1 MADAVL
7 LPDGTVAIVA
17 GAGRG
22 KADDS
27 GVPVMWVESYDPE
40 SEMFIGMSALSV
52 PRLYHSTAL
61 LLPDGSVLIAGSTG
75 GRFHY
80 TLGGGSADE
89 FRLEVYHPPYLFR
102 GPAPRIQLGGPRL
115 RYGQALTLRIL
126 SGDGTQIQRVA
137 VLRAGSTT
145 HTNNM
150 DQRYVGLRVLS
161 RTSSEVRVEG
171 PTEGTVA
178 PPSPYLLFAIKVR
191 GSQDVP
197 ANRIPSAG
205 QMLLVGP

>member
-1 MADAVL
+1 VSKDLLDNLRRDAGLKRQRRPGVAEVVDPDPGEASLRAWRSKVRENQSGCSGTPSSRVNTNRWRFTTTTDAQGQQQQTFLTTPRFMADAVL

-102 GPAPRIQLGGPRL
+102 ARHLGFNLAG
-115 RYGQALTLRIL
+115 
-126 SGDGTQIQRVA
+126 
-137 VLRAGSTT
+137 RAFATGS
-145 HTNNM
+145 H
-150 DQRYVGLRVLS
+150 
-161 RTSSEVRVEG
+161 
-171 PTEGTVA
+171 
-178 PPSPYLLFAIKVR
+178 
-191 GSQDVP
+191 
-197 ANRIPSAG
+197 
-205 QMLLVGP
+205 